1 MQSKKDRFINNEEYC
16 SLFRMKSYRSAFI
29 IAGIFAAAI
38 FAMIIVGKN
47 TDILCNTNFFHII
60 SDDPAVINTFE
71 RSYSGKEYSVNINS
85 TAIENNILSV
95 NCDLICSYDKPQL
108 SPEQIYVVK
117 YNSDGSSNGSI
128 SYPTASSSFSS
139 SSSSEDNDNIINAQ
153 LDFTIDKIN
162 GNYSDYI
169 FCLRVDTDSADK
181 LINILLDIDI

>member
-1 MQSKKDRFINNEEYC
+1 MHCKKDKFINNEEYC

-60 SDDPAVINTFE
+60 SDKPAVINTSE
-71 RSYSGKEYSVNINS
+71 GSYSGKEYSVNIKS

-95 NCDLICSYDKPQL
+95 NCDLICSYGKPQL
-108 SPEQIYVVK
+108 SPENIYVVK
-117 YNSDGSSNGSI
+117 YKSDGSSNGSI
-128 SYPTASSSFSS
+128 SYPTATSSFSS
-139 SSSSEDNDNIINAQ
+139 SEDNENIVNAQ
-153 LDFTIDKIN
+153 LNFTMDKID

>member
-1 MQSKKDRFINNEEYC
+1 MHVKKERFINNEEYC
-16 SLFRMKSYRSAFI
+16 SLFRIKSYRSAFI

-60 SDDPAVINTFE
+60 SDDPAVINTSE
-71 RSYSGKEYSVNINS
+71 GSYSGKEYSVNINS

-95 NCDLICSYDKPQL
+95 NCDLISSYGKSQL
-108 SPEQIYVVK
+108 SPENIYVIK
-117 YNSDGSSNGSI
+117 YNSDGGSNGSI
-128 SYPTASSSFSS
+128 SYPAASSSFSS
-139 SSSSEDNDNIINAQ
+139 SEDNENIVNVR
-153 LDFTIDKIN
+153 LNFTIDKIN

-169 FCLRVDTDSADK
+169 FCLRIDTDSADK